1 LGVNVAIEINHAE
14 LRTAT
19 PAETIE
25 QMEAQNAYWHQLAWR
40 AGWLLG
46 GHAGRFEFAAKSARA
61 CRMIRELDRSL
72 ALCLDSTAHLEA
84 VEYYDGIC
92 TAGTRGDRSTA
103 A

>member
-1 LGVNVAIEINHAE
+1 
-14 LRTAT
+14 
-19 PAETIE
+19 
-25 QMEAQNAYWHQLAWR
+25 
-40 AGWLLG
+40 
-46 GHAGRFEFAAKSARA
+46 
-61 CRMIRELDRSL
+61 MIRELDRSL